1 MSMEDYTGR
10 PFGSRPIRCEM
21 LVGGQRV
28 VKWLTPRQMGMSE
41 QAIAEME
48 SMEDDAEVERQ
59 TKLRKAS

>member
-1 MSMEDYTGR
+1 
-10 PFGSRPIRCEM
+10 
-21 LVGGQRV
+21 
-28 VKWLTPRQMGMSE
+28 MGMSE